1 MMRSVFDRIWDF
13 AGRRIRVQALACPI
27 NTRLTVPIN
36 VLSQKL
42 YHNSRILSIP
52 FRKLFSAIYYSYLK
66 NSQKCCIMLLE
77 RTKKL

>member
-27 NTRLTVPIN
+27 NTRLRLSIHP
-36 VLSQKL
+36 SQKL

-77 RTKKL
+77 ITKKL